1 MLPTFFV
8 IGAQKSGTSSLYRY
22 LRQHPQVF
30 MPELKEPDYFVEE
43 RSWGRGLDWYES
55 LFEPAGDAV
64 SIGEAST
71 SYAMYPTYRGVPAR
85 IAALIPEARFV
96 YLVRHPIERM
106 RSEYLHYRNL
116 RDDAVQRFRIER
128 ERSPIETALRSHPHY
143 LNHSRYALQ
152 LDQYLSHF
160 ERERIIVIT
169 TEELKRNRATTVGRV
184 FDFLGV
190 DPSWIP
196 SEMDL
201 EFNRTNDARVPR
213 GVLRTVR
220 GIPGSHTLA
229 RAIPRSMKVAAKQR
243 MLTTRVNV
251 DEARL
256 SDDLRNDLEQ
266 LLRDDVR
273 LLRPYLPTGFDGWG
287 IA

>member
-8 IGAQKSGTSSLYRY
+8 IGAQKSGTSSLYTY

-30 MPELKEPDYFVEE
+30 MPEVKEPDYFVEE
-43 RSWGRGLDWYES
+43 RSWGMGRDWYES

-64 SIGEAST
+64 AIGEAST

-116 RDDAVQRFRIER
+116 RDEAARRLCIQR

-152 LDQYLSHF
+152 LDQYLDHF
-160 ERERIIVIT
+160 ERKQIMVIT
-169 TEELKRNRATTVGRV
+169 TEELKRDRSTTVRRL
-184 FDFLGV
+184 FDFLDV
-190 DPSWIP
+190 NPSWVP
-196 SEMDL
+196 PEMDL
-201 EFNRTNDARVPR
+201 EFNRTTDARVPS
-213 GVLRTVR
+213 GVLTAVR
-220 GIPGSHTLA
+220 RIPGSSVLA
-229 RAIPRSMKVAAKQR
+229 RAIPLSVRGAAKQR
-243 MLTTRVNV
+243 MLTTRVNI

-256 SDDLRNDLEQ
+256 SDDLRHDLEQ
-266 LLRDDVR
+266 LLREDVR
-273 LLRPYLPTGFDGWG
+273 LLHGYLPAGFDGWG